1 MDFVMVAEVSMVAIF
16 PNVASVDIEK
26 RMVTAAIRELDTGKG
41 PGCPGGLR
49 LENWLQDDHRKKQGD
64 QRENRFCVKVKAHV
78 ATSKLSPQFAGWLSV
93 SMLEAESIRSLLSYL
108 F

>member
-41 PGCPGGLR
+41 AGCAGGLR
-49 LENWLQDDHRKKQGD
+49 LENWLQREHRKKQGD
-64 QRENRFCVKVKAHV
+64 QRENRFCVKVNAHV
-78 ATSKLSPQFAGWLSV
+78 ATSIYLRNLAGWLSARI
-93 SMLEAESIRSLLSYL
+93 LEAESIKSLLRL
-108 F
+108 L